1 MTNAL
6 KHFKHIFVD
15 RGAPRT
21 LFLLHGTGG
30 SERDLLP
37 LVEPLRDEYN
47 FVGLLG
53 NVKEDG
59 MARFFRR
66 SKAGVFDQE
75 SIRTEAEK
83 LSQFVRTWC
92 TEKSIDRADTA
103 FLGYS
108 NGANMILATAMLY
121 PSEIDQAVL
130 LHPML
135 PFEMDGAKL
144 LGKMFLVTYGTQDLM
159 IPAEE
164 SEKVVSAL
172 KEARA
177 DVEVVKHEG
186 GHEIQPAELEA
197 VERFLRE

>member
-1 MTNAL
+1 MADTL
-6 KHFKHIFVD
+6 KHFQHIFVD

-30 SERDLLP
+30 NERDLLP

-53 NVKEDG
+53 NIKEDG
-59 MARFFRR
+59 MPRFFRR

-75 SIRTEAEK
+75 NIREEAEK
-83 LSQFVRTWC
+83 LSQFIRAWC
-92 TEKSIDRADTA
+92 MEKSVNRSDTA

-108 NGANMILATAMLY
+108 NGANMILATAMLH

-144 LGKMFLVTYGTQDLM
+144 LGKMFLVTYGTNDLM
-159 IPAEE
+159 ISAEE
-164 SEKVVSAL
+164 SQKVVAAL

-177 DVEVVKHEG
+177 DVQAVHHDG
-186 GHEIQPAELEA
+186 GHEIQPTELEA